1 MKCRVAAVKRLP
13 VLHHSAAYIFTTFG
27 KTELTHTSYF
37 ENGISLI
44 PVLGGV
50 HSLANDTALY
60 EET

>member
-1 MKCRVAAVKRLP
+1 MKCRVGAVKRLP
-13 VLHHSAAYIFTTFG
+13 VLHHSAAYTTFG

-50 HSLANDTALY
+50 HSLENDTALY